1 MQTQRRLD
9 DILDR
14 DISIQW
20 FEGTALVQAVCEQV
34 LTHGR
39 ADAFPSAADIAIEA
53 DGSIAVLGYSA
64 GLPVVAAGHLLAGM
78 AGDDVPVRLRLAINE
93 ATAAES
99 PYKHLAAFSEALAYF
114 ERPGRR
120 ELIAA
125 LYARAAGAPARR
137 VARPID
143 APAPEIPKEQEQK
156 ARRPRRRRRALA
168 LALLVAGAVVAAAVW
183 LAPNHS
189 QMSAALSTQMS
200 AALST
205 LVADAPS
212 EKSLAPAEA
221 IRVPSAQPHHPAKKV
236 KVRAREERPTRPA
249 KTGEDSRLP
258 DRRDAQPPMVFDEV
272 LEVFASEPGEEATD
286 VSVAD
291 FRSRVYSRD
300 DGLVAPPRPVRPQLP
315 SEPPF
320 DPAVAPPTELEL
332 VIGVTG
338 LVESAKLKT
347 PPRNVNEFMLVSAAK
362 AWIFQPAEL
371 DGHPVAY
378 RHRVRLIL
386 P

>member
-1 MQTQRRLD
+1 MQTQSLEH
-9 DILDR
+9 ILDR

-20 FEGTALVQAVCEQV
+20 FEGVAVVQAVCEQV
-34 LTHGR
+34 LAHGR
-39 ADAFPSAADIAIEA
+39 ADAFPSAAGIAVEA
-53 DGSIAVLGYSA
+53 DGSVAVLGHGA
-64 GLPVVAAGHLLAGM
+64 GVPVVAAGHLLAGM
-78 AGDDVPVRLRLAINE
+78 AGDDVPIRLRLAINE

-99 PYKHLAAFSEALAYF
+99 PYQHLAAFSEALAYF

-125 LYARAAGAPARR
+125 VYARAAAAPLRSI
-137 VARPID
+137 ARPRQS
-143 APAPEIPKEQEQK
+143 PAPEIPKEQGQG
-156 ARRPRRRRRALA
+156 ARPPRRRRALA
-168 LALLVAGAVVAAAVW
+168 LALLVAGAVVAAAFW

-212 EKSLAPAEA
+212 QKSLAPAEPN
-221 IRVPSAQPHHPAKKV
+221 RVPSAQPNHPAKKV
-236 KVRAREERPTRPA
+236 KVRAREEGPKPPA
-249 KTGEDSRLP
+249 KTGGDSRLP
-258 DRRDAQPPMVFDEV
+258 DRRDAQPIMVVDEV
-272 LEVFASEPGEEATD
+272 LEVFASEPGEEASD
-286 VSVAD
+286 ARGAD
-291 FRSRVYSRD
+291 TRHRVYSRD
-300 DGLVAPPRPVRPQLP
+300 DGLVSPPRPVRPQLP
-315 SEPPF
+315 PEPPF
-320 DPAVAPPTELEL
+320 DPTVAPATELEL
-332 VIGVTG
+332 VIGASG